1 MQILQHIN
9 YFGDVELSHFI
20 RKVLMVE
27 SEKVGEVTPMAIL
40 KHVVQMFGVLV
51 ALLQFDDTR
60 MADFTEQ
67 FPLNKSLV
75 LFRLLSQFLFLNL
88 LDGIKFSLFFGQR
101 DLAIGSFAQ
110 RADDLILF

>member
-40 KHVVQMFGVLV
+40 KHVV
-51 ALLQFDDTR
+51 
-60 MADFTEQ
+60 
-67 FPLNKSLV
+67 
-75 LFRLLSQFLFLNL
+75 
-88 LDGIKFSLFFGQR
+88 
-101 DLAIGSFAQ
+101 
-110 RADDLILF
+110 